1 VRAAPPADPRPDAHR
16 IWTAS
21 WPIDLCRSLAPLQR
35 GRFDPCQRRVSDR
48 TIWRTARPADGPVL
62 ARLVQLDE
70 HRIACDAWGAGAAWF
85 ANRLPQLLGEDD
97 DADAFAPA
105 GHDLLARL
113 HRAAPWLR
121 MPRTGRV
128 FEAMVGAVLEQRV
141 TVREALDA
149 RSRLIRRHGS
159 LPPASP
165 KGMPEELRVM
175 PAPTAWLDIPSWDY
189 HRAGVDVKRA
199 ATLRRCALVA
209 SRLDETT
216 AMDRADAVRRLRS
229 VRGIGVWTVAE
240 TRQRSCGDADLVS
253 YGDVHLPRF
262 VGYALTG
269 EPADDARME
278 ELLEP
283 WRGHR
288 HRVVR
293 LLQLGASLGAVQS
306 PPSIP
311 RARPRAHL
319 GF

>member
-1 VRAAPPADPRPDAHR
+1 MRAASPADSRPDAHR
-16 IWTAS
+16 IWEAT

-35 GRFDPCQRRVSDR
+35 GRFDPCQQRVGDR
-48 TIWRTARPADGPVL
+48 TLWRTARPSDGPVL
-62 ARLVQLDE
+62 ARLVQLDA
-70 HRIACDAWGAGAAWF
+70 RRVACDAWGPGAAWF
-85 ANRLPQLLGEDD
+85 VERLPRLLGDG
-97 DADAFAPA
+97 DAAEEFDPA
-105 GHDLLARL
+105 GHAVLGRL

-121 MPRTGRV
+121 MPRSGRV
-128 FEAMVGAVLEQRV
+128 FEAVVGAVLEQRV

-149 RSRLIRRHGS
+149 RNRLICWHGDP
-159 LPPASP
+159 PPASP
-165 KGMPEELRVM
+165 AGMPQHLRVM
-175 PAPTAWLDIPSWDY
+175 PTPRAWLGIPSWDF
-189 HRAGVDVKRA
+189 HRAGVDVQRA

-209 SRLDETT
+209 SRLDETSG
-216 AMDRADAVRRLRS
+216 MDRAEAVRRLRA

-240 TRQRSCGDADLVS
+240 TRQRSCGDPDLVS
-253 YGDVHLPRF
+253 YGDVHLARS

-269 EPADDARME
+269 ESADDARME

-293 LLQLGASLGAVQS
+293 LLQLGASLGAVAT
-306 PPSIP
+306 PPSVP